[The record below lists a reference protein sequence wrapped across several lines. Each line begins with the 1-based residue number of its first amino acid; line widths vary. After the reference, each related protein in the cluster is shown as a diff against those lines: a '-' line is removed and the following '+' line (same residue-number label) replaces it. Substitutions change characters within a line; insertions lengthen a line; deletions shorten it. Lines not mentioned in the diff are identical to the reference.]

1 VNRARVLQAAA
12 ITAAIAL
19 QVHRDR
25 HLRNEARIHE
35 GDLEVHQVEI
45 DRLNRRCGITDEV
58 RPRVDAGV
66 ITAAERIAADRAMDT
81 LAARDYTPAER
92 RRMAELESFFADE
105 EVQW

>member
-1 VNRARVLQAAA
+1 VNRARVLKAAA

-25 HLRNEARIHE
+25 ALRNEARIHE
-35 GDLEVHQVEI
+35 GDLECHQVHI
-45 DRLNRRCGITDEV
+45 DRLNAKVGITDEV

-66 ITAAERIAADRAMDT
+66 ITAAERIAADRALDV

-92 RRMAELESFFADE
+92 HAMAELDRLFPDGGK
-105 EVQW
+105 